1 MISKKIEISNIP
13 DLVVALNGLDT
24 AYMHRGHADFEWEL
38 ETTFERVFKNHF
50 EKGKNS
56 IIEKY
61 LISEFKSKFHLYDK
75 ENNLKPSSDL
85 GWLSL
90 MQHYGVPTRLLD
102 FTQSPY
108 VALYF
113 ALENVNQT
121 LDKPFSIISIN
132 WKKIQNLSSNIIKSK
147 FSDFDDDQ
155 LYIHNNSDT
164 IYEKY
169 LKEESIE
176 VAWFSEPAE
185 LNKRLDLQ
193 MGSFLFCSNP
203 GIRLDKILYSKKYS
217 SAEKYEFIIDPK
229 LFKSCYKLLQKMN
242 INGKTIYGD
251 LNGLGISLK
260 NQLKSISSN

>member
-1 MISKKIEISNIP
+1 MIVEKVQISSISS
-13 DLVVALNGLDT
+13 LVDALNNLGS
-24 AYMHRGHADFEWEL
+24 AYMHRGHADYRWKL
-38 ETTFERVFKNHF
+38 ETTFERIFKYHF

-56 IIEKY
+56 ILENY
-61 LISEFKSKFHLYDK
+61 LINEFKSKFHLYDK
-75 ENNLKPSSDL
+75 ENNLKPNSDL

-121 LDKPFSIISIN
+121 SGRSFSVVSLN
-132 WKKIQNLSSNIIKSK
+132 WKKIQRLSSNIIKRK
-147 FSDFDDDQ
+147 FPDFNDDQ
-155 LYIHNNSDT
+155 FYIHKNSET
-164 IYEKY
+164 IYEDY
-169 LKEESIE
+169 LKDVE

-193 MGSFLFCSNP
+193 MGSFLFSSNP
-203 GIRLDKILYSKKYS
+203 GIKLDTILESKEYS
-217 SAEKYEFIIDPK
+217 SAEKYEFIIDPS
-229 LFKSCYKLLQKMN
+229 LFKSCYKLLNTMN

-260 NQLKSISSN
+260 NELKSISTK